1 MNITCILV
9 SLAISVAIDKQ
20 NARKAKRFFSSNYW
34 LISSA
39 GSLLASKMFTLGKTL
54 QLSDDHHTRW
64 PFCKLWEHRFSVP
77 ELVFPTSSPPGWM
90 MKYFNKLRRLIC
102 CSSNSSSFSTILLCI
117 KSANIPTTNENKI
130 KLVWT
135 TKEKF
140 EHHPRVIKRL
150 NYPVSPLFGHK
161 TARRLKVNY
170 KVTLFLTSSVGSLS
184 FNCLKTSP
192 CFFISCWI
200 SVLENEVSLDA
211 ILHCWSAACKTAQ
224 NPEDSEVYLFG

>member
-20 NARKAKRFFSSNYW
+20 NARKAKRFFFCSYW
-34 LISSA
+34 LISST

-64 PFCKLWEHRFSVP
+64 PLCKLWEHRFSVQ
-77 ELVFPTSSPPGWM
+77 ELVFPTSSPPGRM

-117 KSANIPTTNENKI
+117 KLDNIPTTNENKI

-140 EHHPRVIKRL
+140 EPPCTCNQTIKL
-150 NYPVSPLFGHK
+150 PGKSTFWP
-161 TARRLKVNY
+161 
-170 KVTLFLTSSVGSLS
+170 
-184 FNCLKTSP
+184 
-192 CFFISCWI
+192 
-200 SVLENEVSLDA
+200 
-211 ILHCWSAACKTAQ
+211 
-224 NPEDSEVYLFG
+224 